1 MPTPKRTARAAI
13 ALASTLLLSACGSQP
28 AATEEQEAPTDGY
41 PVTVQNCGAEV
52 TFDAAPEQ
60 LVPLKSASVPALHEL
75 GVLDR
80 AVARAGAFPEEYFDD
95 ATLAEL
101 DNIPQLT
108 SDVDATGHLQIS
120 KEVVIAEQPDLV
132 FGEIENLSRQSLAQV
147 GISLLEEPAL
157 CASNPDTEPDFDGI
171 YDQFRVYGEVFDR
184 RGTAETYIAELQD
197 RVATASN
204 QVPEDEARTAAVL
217 YPTVG
222 GGTTY
227 AYGSGS
233 MAHPQL
239 EAAGFTNVFENTS
252 ERVFEVSSEQ
262 LLGLD
267 PDIIILLHSEGDPDD
282 VDAALRDLPGAG
294 DLSAIK
300 NDDVM
305 TQLLN
310 FSEPATPLSVT
321 GLERIVERF
330 HP

>member
-1 MPTPKRTARAAI
+1 MPKPQQTLA
-13 ALASTLLLSACGSQP
+13 ALALAGTLLLTACANEP
-28 AATEEQEAPTDGY
+28 AATQKPEASNGGY
-41 PVTVQNCGAEV
+41 PVTVENCGAEV

-60 LVPLKSASVPALHEL
+60 LVLLKSASVPALHEL

-80 AVARAGAFPEEYFDD
+80 AMARAGAFPEEYFDD

-101 DNIPQLT
+101 EDIPQLT

-120 KEVVIAEQPDLV
+120 KEVVIAEQPDVV
-132 FGEIENLSRQSLAQV
+132 FGEVENLPRQSLSQV
-147 GISLLEEPAL
+147 DIAMLEEPAL
-157 CASNPDTEPDFDGI
+157 CATDPDTEPDFEGV
-171 YDQFRVYGEVFDR
+171 YDQLRVYGEVFDKR
-184 RGTAETYIAELQD
+184 ETAETYIAELKD
-197 RVATASN
+197 RVATASK
-204 QVPEDEARTAAVL
+204 QVPEDEERTAAVL

-227 AYGSGS
+227 AYGAGS
-233 MAHPQL
+233 MAYPQL

-267 PDIIILLHSEGDPDD
+267 PDIIILLHSKGDPDD
-282 VDAALRDLPGAG
+282 VDAALRGLPGAG
-294 DLSAIK
+294 DLQAVQ

-321 GLERIVERF
+321 GLERIVKRF